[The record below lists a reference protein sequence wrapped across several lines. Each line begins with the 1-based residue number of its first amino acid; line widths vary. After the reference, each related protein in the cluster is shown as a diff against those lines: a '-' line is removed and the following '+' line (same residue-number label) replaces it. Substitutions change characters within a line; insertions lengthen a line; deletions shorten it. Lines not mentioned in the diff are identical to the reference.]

1 MQIGDHYKGFVIT
14 WVEPPVSAHKWVLNI
29 NAEDKAGLTKLGR
42 TEVIKGATLD
52 EAMAKA
58 KKGGAIAPQPH
69 QEPERRA
76 CLFHKSLALQHPADA
91 RKPSQGH
98 RDAKEESRE
107 QIDRAHSYARRNP
120 LRTN

>member
-1 MQIGDHYKGFVIT
+1 VREAFRAFFPQKKACPLDGPAGDGRRPAGLRRRLRHQAKYAAIYAAIQIGDHHKGFVIT

-58 KKGGAIAPQPH
+58 KKFI
-69 QEPERRA
+69 
-76 CLFHKSLALQHPADA
+76 
-91 RKPSQGH
+91 
-98 RDAKEESRE
+98 EE
-107 QIDRAHSYARRNP
+107 
-120 LRTN
+120 L

>member
-1 MQIGDHYKGFVIT
+1 MDADLRGFAEGAGIKLNILPYMPPCRSEITTRADHYKGFVIT

-58 KKGGAIAPQPH
+58 KRSYSAATSPRAGAPCLSIS
-69 QEPERRA
+69 QEPCPTA
-76 CLFHKSLALQHPADA
+76 P
-91 RKPSQGH
+91 G
-98 RDAKEESRE
+98 
-107 QIDRAHSYARRNP
+107 
-120 LRTN
+120 

>member
-1 MQIGDHYKGFVIT
+1 MIIESWY
-14 WVEPPVSAHKWVLNI
+14 KWVLNI
-29 NAEDKAGLTKLGR
+29 NAGDKAGLTKLGR

-58 KKGGAIAPQPH
+58 KRSCSAATSPRAGAP
-69 QEPERRA
+69 
-76 CLFHKSLALQHPADA
+76 DA

-120 LRTN
+120 LRTK